1 MNKRNANYQQQLDE
15 IIAQNLVH
23 NKRPSLLMH
32 VCCAPCSSYCLE
44 YLSEFFEIT
53 LLFYNPNISPRE
65 EFCKRLATLEKFVGE
80 NYPSV
85 IIQAPAYDEQE
96 FFAIADGL
104 QDAPEG
110 GARCWKCYAL
120 RLEKT
125 AQIAREKHFDYFLSS
140 LSISPHKNVDKLNEI
155 GQALALKYGVEWLPN
170 DFKKKGGYLRSI
182 ELSAKNGLY
191 RQNFC
196 GCEYSKR
203 ENQAKQV
210 AQDAKK

>member
-53 LLFYNPNISPRE
+53 LLFYNPNISPQE
-65 EFCKRLATLEKFVGE
+65 EFCKRLDTLKKFVGE

-210 AQDAKK
+210 AQNDKK